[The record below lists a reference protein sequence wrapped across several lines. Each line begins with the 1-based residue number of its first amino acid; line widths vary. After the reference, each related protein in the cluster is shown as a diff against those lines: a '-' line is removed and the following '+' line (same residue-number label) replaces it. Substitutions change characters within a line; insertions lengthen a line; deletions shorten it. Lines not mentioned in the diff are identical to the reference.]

1 MTCVAATLC
10 AGGEGD
16 APVQDGKGPLT
27 WGGAKGTRTPNP
39 LLAKQVRY
47 QLRHGPR
54 SGSGAGDVVRRL
66 GPEGLLALTGLGLL
80 ARDHGGSRREG
91 DEEELLHRCSF
102 PVCDGRLYQSDGSR
116 RTIAPTAKGASG
128 NAQDAQI

>member
-54 SGSGAGDVVRRL
+54 SGSGPADVVRRL
-66 GPEGLLALTGLGLL
+66 GPQGLLALTGLGFP
-80 ARDHGGSRREG
+80 AGDHGGGRGEG

-102 PVCDGRLYQSDGSR
+102 PVCDGRLYLSTGHSP
-116 RTIAPTAKGASG
+116 TI
-128 NAQDAQI
+128 

>member
-16 APVQDGKGPLT
+16 APVQDGKGRLT

-47 QLRHGPR
+47 QLRHGPWVASHASR
-54 SGSGAGDVVRRL
+54 PGRQPTVPGAGGDDGHDEQRL
-66 GPEGLLALTGLGLL
+66 EHRGLLRTT
-80 ARDHGGSRREG
+80 RGGG
-91 DEEELLHRCSF
+91 
-102 PVCDGRLYQSDGSR
+102 PK
-116 RTIAPTAKGASG
+116 RT
-128 NAQDAQI
+128 